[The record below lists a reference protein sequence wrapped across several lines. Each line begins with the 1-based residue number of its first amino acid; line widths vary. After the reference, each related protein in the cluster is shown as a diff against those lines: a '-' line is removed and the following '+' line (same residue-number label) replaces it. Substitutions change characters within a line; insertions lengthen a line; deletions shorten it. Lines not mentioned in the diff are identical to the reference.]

1 MRTRSIALA
10 ILLVPTVSWSRG
22 GQGLDGEIDR
32 AGTQIEG
39 ASKVIESPASSDA
52 ERQAAE
58 ATRTEAR
65 GALVKIGDAHPTN
78 PKAQLKIGQTFAKTG
93 DANAGIPFAERGLAL
108 AEASGDP
115 KLLRSALLTGSW
127 VYAKAG
133 QFELASERAQR
144 VLKQNPRDKEAL
156 ALYMEVKGRTSAASP
171 AVTGGAQGGGG
182 GAGAA
187 GQAAAQAGLAG
198 PGVAMTSAA
207 SREAQRHLVAG
218 RGMMKLDPK
227 AALRL
232 LDQAVAA
239 DAQNAEARLERAKAR
254 LVTGDAAGSIQDADA
269 ALTLNSRL
277 GEAYAVRGEAKRAL
291 GRAEAELLADYE
303 TAAKLDGRFT
313 EAYKGMTA
321 KLASAS
327 SASAPEGGSR
337 PDMAGRSAPDGFW
350 GILTHPPKKW
360 GLFALI
366 AVIVAAVGGL
376 LAPLVLKKKF
386 REITSTSTP
395 TPRP

>member
-1 MRTRSIALA
+1 
-10 ILLVPTVSWSRG
+10 
-22 GQGLDGEIDR
+22 
-32 AGTQIEG
+32 
-39 ASKVIESPASSDA
+39 
-52 ERQAAE
+52 
-58 ATRTEAR
+58 
-65 GALVKIGDAHPTN
+65 
-78 PKAQLKIGQTFAKTG
+78 
-93 DANAGIPFAERGLAL
+93 
-108 AEASGDP
+108 
-115 KLLRSALLTGSW
+115 
-127 VYAKAG
+127 
-133 QFELASERAQR
+133 
-144 VLKQNPRDKEAL
+144 
-156 ALYMEVKGRTSAASP
+156 RTSAASP

-187 GQAAAQAGLAG
+187 GQAAAQAGLVG

-207 SREAQRHLVAG
+207 SREAQRHLAAG

-327 SASAPEGGSR
+327 SASAPAGADR
-337 PDMAGRSAPDGFW
+337 PNMAGRSAPDGFW